1 MALLLL
7 AVLALQGL
15 AFIGESSQTNDEAA
29 RIIGGYAY
37 LTRGDFRLDI
47 VQPPLLKELAA
58 LPLLFLNLD
67 FPRTDSVPPVAGQS
81 RAGAY
86 RLGEPFLY
94 RNRVASATILFL
106 ARLPTLALSL
116 LLGGLMFIWGRRLFG
131 PRGALLALA
140 LYSLDP
146 NVVAHSGLATT
157 DIGTALFFLLTVQA
171 FGSWMRRPTPRSL
184 LGFGAALGGAL
195 AAKYSSLWLLP
206 ILGALALYLL
216 LTGELRPGRRARL
229 VLGALTAAA
238 LAFLVLTLC
247 YGVRGLPAYF
257 AGLDYGLRRSGGGY
271 TAYLMG
277 ASSQSGWWYY
287 FLFSFLVKTPPG
299 TLLIVLASTVA
310 ALFGRRRSRMEEAL
324 LWIPILLIAIITC
337 FWRVNIGLRHLLPLY
352 PFLYI
357 SAGRLA
363 WSAAPGGA
371 ARGRQ
376 PGRRA
381 VSALILVCLAW
392 NGLEAASITPDNLAY
407 FNRLVG
413 GPTKGHLCLLD
424 SNLDWGQA
432 GKALRRFMTQAGVP
446 VVYCSF
452 AGNSDPW
459 YAGVRYEYVPG
470 LGNFD
475 SSRERREVVPD
486 DLPRELFAVSAMS
499 LHFTGADGE
508 TLYDWL
514 ERKPIVA
521 MPGYAYLVYD
531 ITGDADAHGR
541 LAALALASGLP
552 GPAMLEARR
561 ALRIDPGNARA
572 RSVLARIG
580 SP

>member
-1 MALLLL
+1 MLLL
-7 AVLALQGL
+7 AILALQGL
-15 AFIGESSQTNDEAA
+15 AFIGESSQTNDEGA

-58 LPLLFLNLD
+58 LPLLFLDLD
-67 FPRTDSVPPVAGQS
+67 FPRADSAPPLAGQG

-94 RNRVASATILFL
+94 RNRVASDTILFL
-106 ARLPTLALSL
+106 ARLPSLALSL
-116 LLGGLMFIWGRRLFG
+116 LLGGLIFIWGRRRFG

-140 LYSLDP
+140 LYCLDP

-171 FGSWMRRPTPRSL
+171 FGSWIRRPTPRSL
-184 LGFGAALGGAL
+184 LAFGAALGGAL

-216 LTGELRPGRRARL
+216 LAGEIEPGRRVRLLWGVFAAAAIAVL
-229 VLGALTAAA
+229 VLALS
-238 LAFLVLTLC
+238 
-247 YGVRGLPAYF
+247 YGLSGLPAYF
-257 AGLDYGLRRSGGGY
+257 SGLDYGLRRSEGGY

-287 FLFSFLVKTPPG
+287 FLFSWLVKTPPG
-299 TLLIVLASTVA
+299 TLLIVLASIIA
-310 ALFGRRRSRMEEAL
+310 ALFGRRGSRTDEAL
-324 LWIPILLIAIITC
+324 LFIPILLIAVITC

-363 WSAAPGGA
+363 WSAAPDGA
-371 ARGRQ
+371 AVDR
-376 PGRRA
+376 PMRRA
-381 VSALILVCLAW
+381 LAGGLVLVCLAW
-392 NGLEAASITPDNLAY
+392 NGLEAASIAPDNLAY
-407 FNRLVG
+407 FNRFVG
-413 GPTKGHLCLLD
+413 GPAKGHLCLLD

-432 GKALRRFMTQAGVP
+432 GKALRRFVTQAGVP
-446 VVYCSF
+446 AIYCSF

-459 YAGVRYEYVPG
+459 YAGVRYQYVPG

-475 SSRERREVVPD
+475 SSRERRDVVPD

-499 LHFTGADGE
+499 LHFTGANGE

-514 ERKPIVA
+514 ANKPIVA

-541 LAALALASGLP
+541 LAALALANGSA
-552 GPAMLEARR
+552 GPAILEARR

-572 RSVLARIG
+572 RGVLARIG